1 MGCVPCF
8 ALYTPN
14 PRNRI
19 RNFIDFSRL
28 VVGVEAS
35 SGSRASGARDIRAH
49 KNNYIP
55 GIFVLVPCFALYT
68 PNPRNRI
75 RNFIDFSRLVVGVE
89 ASSGSRASGARDIR
103 RQLNLKVKGE
113 IRERCPIG
121 SRLLYLTEK
130 GSFE

>member
-35 SGSRASGARDIRAH
+35 SGSRASGARDI
-49 KNNYIP
+49 
-55 GIFVLVPCFALYT
+55 
-68 PNPRNRI
+68 
-75 RNFIDFSRLVVGVE
+75 RLVVGVE